1 MTVNVAIIG
10 VSTLTGE
17 NLLEILDGREFQIDA
32 LKLFDQP
39 DEAGRALMYKGRS
52 TRVRPIDQLG
62 AESGLDII
70 FLGDNALT
78 DEQLALAAEAGAL
91 VIDLYPGRQQE
102 APVFVPEVNGA
113 ALAEIER
120 GDIVGSPCSAVVT
133 AALSLAPLQSE
144 YQLLKLNAFAMQS
157 AAELGRPG
165 VEALASET
173 ARLLNA
179 RDADPSLFPVQY
191 AFNVLTPAEEVDAE
205 GQSLTERRFVSE
217 LKEVLGDDELE
228 VVMQAALVPS
238 FYGVSVM
245 LQAETAR
252 PVDLEQAGRLLSAA
266 DSVILHRGQKPVTPV
281 GSAVGNDQVHVSRLR
296 LEADSD
302 SCVGLCALTDNLRK
316 GSALNAVQIAEHWIR
331 LHS

>member
-17 NLLEILDGREFQIDA
+17 NLLEILDAREFQIDS

-52 TRVRPIDQLG
+52 VRVKALE
-62 AESGLDII
+62 AANVEAGLDIV
-70 FLGDNALT
+70 FLCDSELNE
-78 DEQLALAAEAGAL
+78 EQLELVAGSGAL
-91 VIDLYPGRQQE
+91 IIDLFPARQQN

-113 ALAEIER
+113 ALADVKQ
-120 GDIVGSPCSAVVT
+120 GDIIASPGSAAIA

-144 YQLLKLNAFAMQS
+144 YQLLKLNAFAMHS

-165 VEALASET
+165 IEALASET

-191 AFNVLTPAEEVDAE
+191 AFNVLTPGEEVDSD
-205 GQSLTERRFVSE
+205 GISQTERRFVAE
-217 LKEVLGDDELE
+217 LKELLADEELE
-228 VVMQAALVPS
+228 VVMQVALVPA
-238 FYGVSVM
+238 FYGVSLM

-252 PVDLEQAGRLLSAA
+252 PVDLEQAERLLSAA
-266 DSVILHRGQKPVTPV
+266 DSVILNRGQKPVTPV
-281 GSAVGNDQVHVSRLR
+281 GSAVGNDQVYVSRLR

-302 SCVGLCALTDNLRK
+302 SCVGLCAVTDNLRK
-316 GSALNAVQIAEHWIR
+316 GSALNAVHIAEHWHR